1 MKTANKQIEI
11 VLPKI
16 QELTLLG
23 TPAPRKL
30 RRWNARLRATM
41 ALAGWLLRAPEIHRT
56 LAPDAPLEPEH
67 AWRNRGREW
76 IA

>member
-11 VLPKI
+11 RLPKI

-23 TPAPRKL
+23 NPKPPGPN
-30 RRWNARLRATM
+30 WNGRLLATL
-41 ALAGWLLRAPEIHRT
+41 AAAGWLLRAPA
-56 LAPDAPLEPEH
+56 LARETAPGEPPVPEH
-67 AWRNRGREW
+67 EWRNRGREW